1 MGIGSILSLLAII
14 GFIVGVIG
22 IVFTVMAASQG
33 RPFRGSVTLAVIGFV
48 IGAAFAFAGTGLL
61 EVGVTE
67 VAVIY
72 NPATGQLSE
81 SRGPGISLI
90 VPGLQQYTIYPTNE
104 QEYTISGQENDD
116 SGAGDR
122 SVTARSIDG
131 QTVELDATIYFRIP
145 PVNVNR
151 VHQDWSTNTDGYVN
165 FIRSVVR
172 SVVRDAVSNFQA
184 EEIYGARRDELQT
197 QIEDDLRARLTE
209 RGFELSEFLLRNVTF
224 SPEFTQAIEDK
235 QIEQQR
241 LEQAQTAAQRR
252 EAEARGGANAAIETA
267 RGQAEAR
274 LVEARA
280 EAEGLRLISDQLAA
294 NPNLLQYIYIQALA
308 PNINLALIPS
318 NTPFLFDSSTFSE
331 LSPDFVAPTVPELVP
346 TTTPTPEGE

>member
-1 MGIGSILSLLAII
+1 MGISGILQILALI
-14 GFIVGVIG
+14 GIFVGIIG
-22 IVFTVMAASQG
+22 IVFTVMAVSQG
-33 RPFRGSVTLAVIGFV
+33 RPSRGSMTLAAAGFIMGVILLFV
-48 IGAAFAFAGTGLL
+48 GTGLL
-61 EVGVTE
+61 EVGVTQ

-81 SRGPGISLI
+81 SRGPGLSVV
-90 VPGLQQYTIYPTNE
+90 VPGLQQFTIYPTNE
-104 QEYTISGQENDD
+104 QEYTISGQENDGGND
-116 SGAGDR
+116 GDR
-122 SVTARSIDG
+122 SVIARSIDG

-145 PVNVNR
+145 PANVNR
-151 VHQDWSTNTDGYVN
+151 IHQDWSTNTDGYLN

-184 EEIYGARRDELQT
+184 EEIYGVKRDELQT
-197 QIEDDLRARLTE
+197 RIEEDLRTRLTA
-209 RGFELSEFLLRNVTF
+209 RGFELSDFLLRNVTF

-241 LEQAQTAAQRR
+241 LEQAETAAQRR
-252 EAEARGGANAAIETA
+252 EAEARGNANAAIETA
-267 RGQAEAR
+267 RGGAEAR

-318 NTPFLFDSSTFSE
+318 NTPFLFDSSTFAE

-346 TTTPTPEGE
+346 TPTPTPAP